1 MKNLKNSTIYR
12 EAIRLKKFHFET
24 INDLSFVLDKNL
36 HNSIYLGKF
45 KTYEVLNFISEILL
59 INPDNLF
66 RLIFDL
72 LIMIVT
78 CFYFIEI
85 PINLSFNVNLFEVFL
100 GDSDKS
106 FKLKIASFSLFLL
119 EIVINLNTALF
130 RQGEL
135 IDDRKTILILYAKRF
150 LFRDL
155 LSLTYFMI
163 TPEFLPS
170 NHQNNEN
177 IKLLGLFFY
186 LRMRNLS
193 HIMNRF
199 QELMFLSE
207 STYNQI
213 SFLKLVINVYL
224 FAHLS
229 ACVWYYIGKIDEAD
243 SWLSELGIINE
254 IWWKKY
260 VNSLYY
266 IIVVMN
272 TVGFGDITPRN
283 YYEKVFNIFFIFFG
297 CSIFAFIF
305 NSIGIILHNI
315 DRQDQLFKREMYVIN
330 GYMKQK
336 KIEFPLR
343 RKIRNYLS
351 HIWEE
356 EKLTNFEDVQK
367 IFQKLSP
374 SLKDELLLQSH
385 GQIFRNQPFFFKNFS
400 EKTLN
405 RLSHEM
411 KEVNLTPGDKVFT
424 QNEICEPS
432 IYIIRNGTVEVFFQ
446 HPINNEPLAVLE
458 TLKEGQML
466 GLIPFIS
473 SETHETS
480 ARSMNF
486 TTLYVV
492 SRENFLSIIKAD
504 ERDFQTFCQIKDKL
518 IFNNDYK
525 KLYLQCSSC
534 HEDTHCTKDCP
545 FFKMII
551 SKQRLIAR
559 NNYTMNQERSR
570 FVRAK
575 KKSPYSKLK
584 KIKTIDKF
592 SSENIDFDKTDKDLD
607 DTNNNISWNEIGDF
621 VDLFVNDKKCL
632 EPLREG
638 CENVPDSA
646 SLRPNIIYDNPI
658 AMLNDVRRKNNLIGR
673 DLSSPKGSP
682 LLSESKEIVANREKD
697 EKSIK
702 DEKPKEIA
710 FDLMKD
716 YDYYFEESNCALVIK
731 KFNFMSIK
739 NLMQTN
745 GLSKYH
751 MASMIQNRKIRQ
763 KIKIKKL
770 ESRIP
775 ENGTLLNIDSSRKSK
790 LKPLHITTKK
800 TGRKKNRK

>member
-12 EAIRLKKFHFET
+12 EAVRLKKFHFET
-24 INDLSFVLDKNL
+24 INDRSFVLDKNL
-36 HNSIYLGKF
+36 NNSIYLGKF
-45 KTYEVLNFISEILL
+45 KTYEFLNFISEILL

-85 PINLSFNVNLFEVFL
+85 PINISFNVTLSEVFL
-100 GDSDKS
+100 GDSDKT
-106 FKLKIASFSLFLL
+106 FKLKIASFILFLL

-135 IDDRKTILILYAKRF
+135 INDRKTIMILYAKRF

-163 TPEFLPS
+163 SPQFLPS
-170 NHQNNEN
+170 QNNEN
-177 IKLLGLFFY
+177 IKLLGLLFY

-207 STYNQI
+207 STYHQI

-254 IWWKKY
+254 VWWKKY

-283 YYEKVFNIFFIFFG
+283 YYEKIFNIFFIFFG

-305 NSIGIILHNI
+305 NSIGIILQNI

-336 KIEFPLR
+336 KIDFPLR

-367 IFQKLSP
+367 VFQKLSP

-411 KEVNLTPGDKVFT
+411 KEVNLTPGDKIFT

-432 IYIIRNGTVEVFFQ
+432 IYIIRNGTVEIFFQ
-446 HPINNEPLAVLE
+446 HSINNEPLAVLE
-458 TLKEGQML
+458 TLKEGQMF

-473 SETHETS
+473 NETLETS
-480 ARSMNF
+480 ARSMTF

-492 SRENFLSIIKAD
+492 SRESFLSIIKAD

-559 NNYTMNQERSR
+559 NNFSLNQERSQ
-570 FVRAK
+570 FVRVK
-575 KKSPYSKLK
+575 KKSTYSKLK
-584 KIKTIDKF
+584 KIKTLEKN
-592 SSENIDFDKTDKDLD
+592 SSEIIDFNKTDQDLD

-621 VDLFVNDKKCL
+621 VDLFANDKKSL

-638 CENVPDSA
+638 SENVPDSA
-646 SLRPNIIYDNPI
+646 NLRPNIIFDNPT
-658 AMLNDVRRKNNLIGR
+658 AMLNDVRRKNLIGR

-682 LLSESKEIVANREKD
+682 LLSESKEIVAIREKD
-697 EKSIK
+697 ERSTK

-716 YDYYFEESNCALVIK
+716 YDFYFEEWNCAGVIK
-731 KFNFMSIK
+731 KLNFMCLK
-739 NLMQTN
+739 KLMQTN
-745 GLSKYH
+745 GLLKSQ

-763 KIKIKKL
+763 KIKIKRL
-770 ESRIP
+770 ESRMS
-775 ENGTLLNIDSSRKSK
+775 ENAISLNIDKNKSK
-790 LKPLHITTKK
+790 HGLLHIETKK
-800 TGRKKNRK
+800 KGRKKNRK